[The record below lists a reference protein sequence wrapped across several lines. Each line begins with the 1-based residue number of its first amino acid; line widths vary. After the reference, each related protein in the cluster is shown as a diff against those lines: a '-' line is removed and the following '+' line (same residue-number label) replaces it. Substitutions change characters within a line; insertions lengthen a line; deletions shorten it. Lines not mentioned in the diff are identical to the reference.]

1 MRQLQAK
8 EVIDL
13 IDEAYQLIDQAES
26 KFKSAEFRGADVD
39 LSENQF
45 QELYLTMKSIIQD
58 ANEVLEEAEA
68 A

>member
-1 MRQLQAK
+1 MRQSEAR

-26 KFKSAEFRGADVD
+26 KFKSAEDHGADID

-45 QELYLTMKSIIQD
+45 QEL
-58 ANEVLEEAEA
+58 
-68 A
+68 